1 MPGIEVSIFIT
12 SFNSQNNP
20 TRYVVLYWS
29 PERIQGVLMFREGNN
44 LSRFTHIGMGQWMGL
59 EPGLWMAELGP
70 SSKSQWP
77 NLTPALVISFLNT

>member
-20 TRYVVLYWS
+20 TRYVLLYWS

-44 LSRFTHIGMGQWMGL
+44 LSRFTHIGMGQ
-59 EPGLWMAELGP
+59 
-70 SSKSQWP
+70 
-77 NLTPALVISFLNT
+77 